1 MDWTA
6 LIGGLAIVTLLI
18 VLALALISKRKVD
31 KRKGDPNSER
41 STLAKD
47 KSSTGHPPDV

>member
-1 MDWTA
+1 MDWTT
-6 LIGGLAIVTLLI
+6 LVSGLAIVTLVIVL
-18 VLALALISKRKVD
+18 VLALVNKRKVD
-31 KRKGDPNSER
+31 KRRADPNSER